1 LDIIK
6 IVDELVKKEEIE
18 WDSIIN
24 ELVKNNVIDPLNIDL
39 EVLVDYYIKIIRE
52 LKKKEHFDFILSSNV
67 LILLVYFLKLKVEHL
82 TSSLF
87 YNVTEEVIYD
97 DLLEESE
104 KEVKK
109 ERREK
114 KLKKELKLRVLYER
128 RRKVT
133 LEDLKEAIKE
143 ILEKEKKKRT
153 KKIKKEDLEDLKTLE
168 YDLEKEAELILSL
181 LEKLEKKEISFFE
194 FLKNLGLIEK
204 EEIIKKFMP
213 LLYLELQEKLELKQ
227 ELPLEDFWII
237 KNDIENS

>member
-1 LDIIK
+1 MDIIK

-39 EVLVDYYIKIIRE
+39 EVLIDYYIKIIRE